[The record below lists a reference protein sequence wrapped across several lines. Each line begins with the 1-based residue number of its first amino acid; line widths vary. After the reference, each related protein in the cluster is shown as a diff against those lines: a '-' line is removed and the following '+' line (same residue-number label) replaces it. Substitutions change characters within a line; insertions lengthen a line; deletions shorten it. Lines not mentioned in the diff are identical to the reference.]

1 MYIVIH
7 TLSLDKKLPHLVVT
21 RYRRAA
27 NLDDVHVV
35 ARDVHLSMEAHGLK
49 RKRGKDA
56 KESDSEDPVES
67 ESENDPASAQ
77 ISDEEEENE
86 EMGRSE
92 AGGAAM
98 QHVVDRSPLDYTDSQ
113 LEDLFAKTSSEEEDD
128 DI

>member
-1 MYIVIH
+1 
-7 TLSLDKKLPHLVVT
+7 
-21 RYRRAA
+21 
-27 NLDDVHVV
+27 
-35 ARDVHLSMEAHGLK
+35 LK